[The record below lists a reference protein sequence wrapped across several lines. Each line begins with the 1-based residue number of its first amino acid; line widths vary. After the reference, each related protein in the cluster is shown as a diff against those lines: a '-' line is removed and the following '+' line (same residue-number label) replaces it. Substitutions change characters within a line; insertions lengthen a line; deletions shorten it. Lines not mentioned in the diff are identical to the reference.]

1 MTINQYWK
9 IGNILTIEHMPLEAL
24 SHEYVIYKHNVIISN
39 YINYIILY
47 YTIYTI
53 LYYIISYHI
62 ISYHIY
68 ISYTL
73 YVIIIIYI
81 YIYHIYIYHKILY
94 IYISPDRTVK
104 SRYPCLYQVI
114 WSNNPGCQVTPWPL
128 DVQSASRWFSWDRS
142 TDLQGGYPLVNIQK
156 AIENGP
162 FIVDLPIKNG
172 DFQ

>member
-1 MTINQYWK
+1 
-9 IGNILTIEHMPLEAL
+9 MPLEAL

-47 YTIYTI
+47 YIILYI

-62 ISYHIY
+62 ISYIY
-68 ISYTL
+68 
-73 YVIIIIYI
+73 IIYI
-81 YIYHIYIYHKILY
+81 ICNNNNIYITYIYIIRYY

-162 FIVDLPIKNG
+162 FIVDLLIKHG
-172 DFQ
+172 YFP